1 MKKNEIEYI
10 DKILAL
16 TKVENGRKEI
26 YDNLAYLAL
35 DLNEKDLARV
45 LKELLKYPDGVDV
58 LKEKWKILLN
68 NSQNSLDILRVYKEN
83 PEISKLVLSDIQFL
97 INYTDIFDSGLIARE
112 LIDLENG
119 EEAIAE
125 NFDVLLEDCASNF
138 DSLYIPLLK
147 DEKHRKIAKEKFEIL
162 KQNATAPEFFNFIRK
177 IENLPEFE
185 EEFNKYSFLEKLYS
199 SIKVEKTAI
208 PSIEEIYQMD
218 MGEVSKALKMQDIP
232 RIIDIEFK
240 GLVNSKDMEEKRLI
254 LEEVSNGNDFE
265 FLDVGSSSLVL
276 KTGKQVVKLGA
287 GRMNY
292 EVPYH
297 PRLMMPYFRKQY
309 DDNTILEVYNLG
321 LTVPALISD
330 QELLSIYKELEAAGI
345 LWSDAKKDNLLV
357 LREDNDLPD
366 FIKKSPN
373 FNVFGFLDD
382 DNFPTEKHVPLKKGD
397 IVICDLDYLY
407 VKGDPNYSVGIPDDI
422 ILDYISRQKKEKGVD
437 R

>member
-1 MKKNEIEYI
+1 MEKNELEYI

-16 TKVENGRKEI
+16 TKVKSGREEI
-26 YDNLAYLAL
+26 YAKLAYLTL
-35 DLNEKDLARV
+35 DLNEKDLVKV
-45 LKELLKYPDGVDV
+45 LTELLKYQDGVDI
-58 LKEKWKILLN
+58 LKEKWKMLLN
-68 NSQNSLDILRVYKEN
+68 NSQNSIDTLRVYKEN
-83 PEISKLVLSDIQFL
+83 PEISKLVLSNIPFL
-97 INYTDIFDSGLIARE
+97 INYTDIFDSGLIAKE
-112 LIDLENG
+112 LIDFDEG

-147 DEKHRKIAKEKFEIL
+147 DEKHRKIAKENFEIL
-162 KQNATAPEFFNFIRK
+162 KQNATVPEFFNFIRK
-177 IENLPEFE
+177 IENFPEFE
-185 EEFNKYSFLEKLYS
+185 KEFNKYSFFEKLYN
-199 SIKVEKTAI
+199 SIKVEVPEI
-208 PSIEEIYQMD
+208 PSIEEISLMD
-218 MGEVSKALKMQDIP
+218 EKDISKTLKMQDVP

-240 GLVNSKDMEEKRLI
+240 NLVNSKDIEEKQLI

-287 GRMNY
+287 GRRNY

-321 LTVPALISD
+321 ITEPALISD
-330 QELLSIYKELEAAGI
+330 QELLNIYKELEDAGI

-357 LREDNDLPD
+357 LSEDNDLPD
-366 FIKKSPN
+366 FIKKSPD

-382 DNFPTEKHVPLKKGD
+382 DNFPTEQHVSLKKGD

-407 VKGDPNYSVGIPDDI
+407 VKGDPNYSVGIPDNI
-422 ILDYISRQKKEKGVD
+422 ILDYISKQRKEKGVE